1 MAERIIKIGTR
12 KSKLALWQAYYVKEL
27 LEKNNHKAELVLIET
42 KGDKILDRSLSKIG
56 SKGVFTEELEEQLR
70 NGGIDIAVHSAKDM
84 QASLGDDFELI
95 AFTEREACHDV
106 FVSHKEGL
114 EINSSSEIVIGT
126 SSVRRVAMLKNHF
139 PNAKIVDVR
148 GNLQTRIQKMK
159 DGLCDV
165 LMLAYAGV
173 HRMEYDDMIVHELP
187 LDTFTPATGQG
198 CVAIES
204 AVTLDVEVK
213 EAVRKAI
220 NDEDTERC
228 VRGERAFLKELQ
240 GGCSIPAFCLATWTE
255 DKQINITGGLAVP
268 EGKSQIRYT
277 YTVDADKVEEAGTQI
292 AKETLANG
300 GAELLAEL
308 KN

>member
-12 KSKLALWQAYYVKEL
+12 KSKLALWQAYHVKEL
-27 LEKNNHKAELVLIET
+27 LEKKNHKAELVLIET
-42 KGDKILDRSLSKIG
+42 KGDKILDRSLAKIG

-95 AFTEREACHDV
+95 AFTDREECHDV
-106 FVSHKEGL
+106 FVSHKEDL
-114 EINSSSEIVIGT
+114 QINNSSEIIIGT
-126 SSVRRVAMLKNHF
+126 SSVRRVAMLKKHF
-139 PNAKIVDVR
+139 PKATIVDVR

-173 HRMEYDDMIVHELP
+173 HRMEYDNMIVYELP

-204 AVTLDVEVK
+204 AVALDPEVK
-213 EAVRKAI
+213 KAVRDAI
-220 NDEDTERC
+220 NNEDTEIC

-255 DKQINITGGLAVP
+255 NKKIKITGGLAQP
-268 EGKSQIRYT
+268 DGKPQIRYT
-277 YTVDADKVEEAGTQI
+277 YTVEPSDLEATGTKI

-300 GAELLAEL
+300 GAELLAQL
-308 KN
+308 KS

>member
-114 EINSSSEIVIGT
+114 EINASSEIVIGT
-126 SSVRRVAMLKNHF
+126 SSVRRVAMLKKHF

-204 AVTLDVEVK
+204 AVTLDSEVK

-268 EGKSQIRYT
+268 EGKPQIRYT

>member
-1 MAERIIKIGTR
+1 MIERTIKIGTR
-12 KSKLALWQAYYVKEL
+12 KSKLALWQAEHVKSL
-27 LEKNNHKAELVLIET
+27 LEQNNMTAELVLIET

-95 AFTEREACHDV
+95 AFTDREECHDV
-106 FVSHKEGL
+106 FVSHKAGL
-114 EINSSSEIVIGT
+114 TIDQNTDIVIGT
-126 SSVRRVAMLKNHF
+126 SSVRRVALLKKYY

-148 GNLQTRIQKMK
+148 GNLQTRIKKME

-173 HRMEYDDMIVHELP
+173 HRMGYNNMIVHELP
-187 LDTFTPATGQG
+187 VDTFTPATGQG
-198 CVAIES
+198 CVAIEAS
-204 AVTLDVEVK
+204 TGLDTNIK
-213 EAVRKAI
+213 EAIRSAI
-220 NDEDTERC
+220 NNEQTETC
-228 VRGERAFLKELQ
+228 VRAERAFLKELQ
-240 GGCSIPAFCLATWTE
+240 GGCSIPAFCLARWASKSDIT
-255 DKQINITGGLAVP
+255 ITGGLAQP
-268 EGKSQIRYT
+268 DGLPQIRYT
-277 YTVDADKVEEAGTQI
+277 YTVPAIDANATGTKI

-300 GAELLAEL
+300 GAELLAQL

>member
-1 MAERIIKIGTR
+1 MVERTIKIGTR
-12 KSKLALWQAYYVKEL
+12 KSKLALWQAYHVKEL

-42 KGDKILDRSLSKIG
+42 KGDKILDRSLAKIG

-95 AFTEREACHDV
+95 AFTDRERCHDV
-106 FVSHKEGL
+106 FVSHKEGFTVDSNK
-114 EINSSSEIVIGT
+114 EFIIGT
-126 SSVRRVAMLKNHF
+126 SSVRRVALLKNYY
-139 PNAKIVDVR
+139 PNATIVDVR

-204 AVTLDVEVK
+204 SVNLDPAVK
-213 EAVRKAI
+213 EAVRNAV
-220 NDEDTERC
+220 NNENTEIC

-240 GGCSIPAFCLATWTE
+240 GGCSIPAFCLASWTE
-255 DKQINITGGLAVP
+255 DKKITITGGLAQP
-268 EGKSQIRYT
+268 GGKPQIRYT
-277 YTVDADKVEEAGTQI
+277 YTVDADKLEETGTKI

-300 GAELLAEL
+300 GAELLEQL